1 MSTSTSRPAA
11 VPAPAGT
18 LDDGANARARRAK
31 ARRERRGT
39 LAATVVVAVVVVGML
54 SPFAWAGLTAVKPF
68 YAAFTNPPTWSFT
81 PQFDAFTDL
90 WRGTYFAAIAANTLA
105 VAVAAVL
112 VMLVVGAPAAYAFA
126 RYAGVIGPVLLVIA
140 VVLRTVPRF
149 AVVLPLYEASR
160 AVGLYDTNIA
170 LVAAFVAVN
179 MPFTLLLLVGFFRDI
194 PVELDEAAMVDGC
207 SRFGAFRRVIVPVMG
222 PGLVTAGV
230 FTFLVAFQEYLIALT
245 LTQNDAVT
253 IPVFIA
259 AQRGADE
266 ISTYQL
272 LAAASIALVLPIAL
286 IAVGARRYL
295 VAGLGGGAVKG

>member
-1 MSTSTSRPAA
+1 
-11 VPAPAGT
+11 
-18 LDDGANARARRAK
+18 
-31 ARRERRGT
+31 
-39 LAATVVVAVVVVGML
+39 
-54 SPFAWAGLTAVKPF
+54 
-68 YAAFTNPPTWSFT
+68 
-81 PQFDAFTDL
+81 
-90 WRGTYFAAIAANTLA
+90 
-105 VAVAAVL
+105 
-112 VMLVVGAPAAYAFA
+112 MLVVGAPAAYAFA
-126 RYAGVIGPVLLVIA
+126 RYAGVIGPVLLVLA

-149 AVVLPLYEASR
+149 AVVLPLYEAARS
-160 AVGLYDTNIA
+160 VGLYDTRIA

-207 SRFGAFRRVIVPVMG
+207 SRLGAFRRVIVPVMG

-266 ISTYQL
+266 TSTYQL

-286 IAVGARRYL
+286 IAVAARRYL
-295 VAGLGGGAVKG
+295 VAGLGAGGVKA

>member
-1 MSTSTSRPAA
+1 MSTS
-11 VPAPAGT
+11 
-18 LDDGANARARRAK
+18 ARADRLSVPTGPGFAENQRARAAK
-31 ARRERRGT
+31 VRRERLTT
-39 LAATVVVAVVVVGML
+39 LAVTVVVAAVVLGML
-54 SPFAWAGLTAVKPF
+54 MPFAWAGLTAVKPF
-68 YAAFTNPPTWSFT
+68 WAAFTNPPTWSFT
-81 PQFDAFTDL
+81 PQFDAFGDL
-90 WRGTYFAAIAANTLA
+90 WRGTRFAEILLNTLL

-126 RYAGVIGPVLLVIA
+126 RYAGIIGPVLLVLA

-149 AVVLPLYEASR
+149 AVVLPLYEAAR

-194 PVELDEAAMVDGC
+194 PEELDEAAMVDGC
-207 SRFGAFRRVIVPVMG
+207 SRLGAFRRVIVPVMG

-266 ISTYQL
+266 TSTYQL
-272 LAAASIALVLPIAL
+272 LAAASIALVLPIAF
-286 IAVGARRYL
+286 IAVAARRYL
-295 VAGLGGGAVKG
+295 VAGLGGGAVKA

>member
-194 PVELDEAAMVDGC
+194 PV
-207 SRFGAFRRVIVPVMG
+207 
-222 PGLVTAGV
+222 
-230 FTFLVAFQEYLIALT
+230 
-245 LTQNDAVT
+245 
-253 IPVFIA
+253 
-259 AQRGADE
+259 
-266 ISTYQL
+266 
-272 LAAASIALVLPIAL
+272 
-286 IAVGARRYL
+286 
-295 VAGLGGGAVKG
+295 